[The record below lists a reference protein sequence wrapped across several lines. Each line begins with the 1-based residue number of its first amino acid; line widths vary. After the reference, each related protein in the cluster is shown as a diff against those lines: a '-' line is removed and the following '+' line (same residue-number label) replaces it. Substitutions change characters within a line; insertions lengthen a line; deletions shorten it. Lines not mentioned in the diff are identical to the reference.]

1 MICLH
6 FLFLLFSSLAPLSQ
20 SFTCVTNYP
29 ARTKKL
35 FGARVHPTVHFEDR
49 FSRWRFLQQLLDEE
63 SDEHRTN
70 LLLGEVL
77 REYLNGPKHSDTTVP
92 EHTEQRVSAVQ
103 AIIDTTL
110 PDGSIPALPKCD
122 SLLFDLLESTLP
134 DPQEEEEAYKSN
146 WDMIME
152 IHGREAVKVNEQ
164 AGEISWKTSCLVAR
178 VLLFYD
184 FLTND

>member
-1 MICLH
+1 MNSLH
-6 FLFLLFSSLAPLSQ
+6 LLFLLLSYLAPSSQ
-20 SFTCVTNYP
+20 SFTCKTYHSS
-29 ARTKKL
+29 RTLKL
-35 FGARVHPTVHFEDR
+35 FGAQPAVHFEDR
-49 FSRWRFLQQLLDEE
+49 FGRWRFLQQLLDEE

-70 LLLGEVL
+70 LLLGQVL
-77 REYLNGPKHSDTTVP
+77 REYLNGTKDSDTAIP

-103 AIIDTTL
+103 AVIDTAL
-110 PDGSIPALPKCD
+110 PDGSIPVFPKRD
-122 SLLFDLLESTLP
+122 PLLSDLLESTLP

-152 IHGREAVKVNEQ
+152 LHGREAVKVNEQ